1 MGIRWNAAFGLF
13 GKLMKQISEIVYNMN
28 KKIYE
33 ISYEEIQEKLL
44 EEEEN
49 DPDDIDWAEM
59 YNIDPYQELDFNEEE
74 D

>member
-1 MGIRWNAAFGLF
+1 
-13 GKLMKQISEIVYNMN
+13 MN

-44 EEEEN
+44 EEEDN